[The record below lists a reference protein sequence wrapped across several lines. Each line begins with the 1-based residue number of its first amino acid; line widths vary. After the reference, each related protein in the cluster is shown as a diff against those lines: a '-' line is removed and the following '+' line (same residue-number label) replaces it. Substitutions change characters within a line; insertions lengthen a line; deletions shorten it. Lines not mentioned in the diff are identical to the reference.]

1 MTLQEFDVL
10 AGRGYNRI
18 PLVLETFADL
28 DTPLSIYLK
37 LANKPY
43 TYLLESVQG
52 GERFGRYSFI
62 GLPCATRIVVR
73 GDTTQVIHGETVAE
87 EAKSTGLGENPL
99 DFIRQYMRRFKVA
112 PLPNLPRFAGGLVG
126 AFGYDCV
133 RFVEPR
139 LDKFIKA
146 RPPKPDP
153 IGAPDIVL
161 LQSEEVAIVDNLAGK
176 LYLVV
181 YADPRNPGSYEYGQ
195 ERLKQLL
202 AHLRQPA
209 DIPDHGPT
217 VAHPAQS
224 NFGEASYLEAVA
236 KAKQYILDGDVMQV
250 QIGQRLTRRFTAEP
264 LALYRSLR
272 TLNPSPYMFYFNFR
286 EFHVVA
292 ASPEIL
298 VRVEPDPQQPSAQQ
312 PGDTG
317 NAAAA
322 GDVTAERKLVTIR
335 PIAGTRRRGA
345 TPEEDKALAEELL
358 ADPKERAEHVMLID
372 LGRNDIGRI
381 AEIGTVKV
389 TDTMV
394 IERYSHVMHI
404 VSNVEA
410 RLKPG
415 LDAIDVFKASF
426 PAGTLTGAPKV
437 RAMEIIEELEPVKRG
452 IYGGAAGYLG
462 FHGDMDLAITIRAG
476 IIKDGLLHV
485 QAAAGI
491 VADSVPEA
499 EWNET
504 RIKAQ
509 AVLRAAEMATA
520 GLDTRVEGAEK

>member
-1 MTLQEFDVL
+1 MTPQQFGAL
-10 AGRGYNRI
+10 AERGYNRI

-37 LANKPY
+37 LANRPY

-62 GLPCATRIVVR
+62 GLPCQTRIVVR
-73 GDTTQVIHGETVAE
+73 DDVTQVVHGETVAE
-87 EAKSTGLGENPL
+87 HVTGVNPL
-99 DFIRQYMRRFKVA
+99 DFIRTYMQRFKVA
-112 PLPNLPRFAGGLVG
+112 PLPGLPRFTGGLVG

-133 RFVEPR
+133 RYVEAR
-139 LDKFIKA
+139 LDKFIRN

-181 YADPRNPGSYEYGQ
+181 YADPRNPGSYAYGQ
-195 ERLKQLL
+195 ERLRQLL
-202 AHLRQPA
+202 AMLREPA
-209 DIPDHGPT
+209 VIPDHAAT
-217 VAHPAQS
+217 VAHVAQS

-236 KAKQYILDGDVMQV
+236 RSKQYILDGDVMQV
-250 QIGQRLTRRFTAEP
+250 QIGQRLTRRFDAEP
-264 LALYRSLR
+264 LALYRALR

-298 VRVEPDPQQPSAQQ
+298 VRVEPRLEPDAPQ
-312 PGDTG
+312 
-317 NAAAA
+317 AAATEGA
-322 GDVTAERKLVTIR
+322 GGGKRVTIR
-335 PIAGTRRRGA
+335 PLAGTRKRGA

-372 LGRNDIGRI
+372 LGRNDLGRI
-381 AEIGTVKV
+381 AEIGSVKV

-462 FHGDMDLAITIRAG
+462 FHGDMDLAITIRTG
-476 IIKDGLLHV
+476 VIKDGLLHV

-509 AVLRAAEMATA
+509 AVLRAAEMATS
-520 GLDTRVEGAEK
+520 GLDTKGDTGPRAEGKP

>member
-1 MTLQEFDVL
+1 MTSQEFAAL
-10 AGRGYNRI
+10 RERGFNRI

-62 GLPCATRIVVR
+62 GLPCQTRIVVR
-73 GDTTQVIHGETVAE
+73 DDAGSASIQVIHGETVGE
-87 EAKSTGLGENPL
+87 QAKGSNPL
-99 DFIRQYMRRFKVA
+99 DFIRHYMRRFKVA

-139 LDKFIKA
+139 LDRFIKNRA
-146 RPPKPDP
+146 PKPDP

-181 YADPRNPGSYEYGQ
+181 YADPRNAGSYEYGQ
-195 ERLKQLL
+195 ERLRQLL
-202 AHLRQPA
+202 AQLREPA
-209 DIPDHGPT
+209 VIPDHRAVT
-217 VAHPAQS
+217 AHPVRS
-224 NFGEASYLEAVA
+224 NFEEAAYLDAVA
-236 KAKQYILDGDVMQV
+236 QCKQYILDGDVMQV
-250 QIGQRLTRRFTAEP
+250 QIGQRLTRKFDAEP

-286 EFHVVA
+286 EFQVVA

-298 VRVEPDPQQPSAQQ
+298 VRVEPDSPASLTAQD
-312 PGDTG
+312 PK
-317 NAAAA
+317 
-322 GDVTAERKLVTIR
+322 RVTIR

-381 AEIGTVKV
+381 AETGTVKV

-437 RAMEIIEELEPVKRG
+437 RAMEIIEEIEPAKRG

-462 FHGDMDLAITIRAG
+462 FHGDMDLAITIRTG
-476 IIKDGLLHV
+476 VIKDGLLHV

-509 AVLRAAEMATA
+509 AVLRAAEMASA
-520 GLDTRVEGAEK
+520 GLDTKQAGALA